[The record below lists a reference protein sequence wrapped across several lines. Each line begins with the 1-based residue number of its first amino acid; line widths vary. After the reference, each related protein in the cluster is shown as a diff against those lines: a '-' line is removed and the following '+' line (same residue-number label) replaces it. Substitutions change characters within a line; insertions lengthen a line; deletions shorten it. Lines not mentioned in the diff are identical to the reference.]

1 VEERI
6 GLCSLVKER
15 KGEGRRR
22 AKGMERIDR
31 CSMLKEK
38 GLRKDAQV
46 MYLQTC
52 LENEKRD

>member
-46 MYLQTC
+46 MYL
-52 LENEKRD
+52 